1 MKSILAALLICLA
14 LLALAPVL
22 AQSNDIAAER
32 ARIANQRSLAEAE
45 QRAREEQ
52 ERLEKAAAQARV
64 QQEMVARSKRQAVA
78 QENFES
84 SQPGQVVPAQ
94 SAAADKEASNRG
106 DAVAD
111 TGISRSLEQLRT
123 LGELKDAGY
132 ITADEFER
140 IKKRIFDSRF

>member
-64 QQEMVARSKRQAVA
+64 QQEMTARSTRQAVA

-84 SQPGQVVPAQ
+84 SQPGQAMPAAI
-94 SAAADKEASNRG
+94 AAAETEATNRG
-106 DAVAD
+106 ASAENTD
-111 TGISRSLEQLRT
+111 ISRSLEQLRT

-132 ITADEFER
+132 VTAEEFEQ
-140 IKKRIFDSRF
+140 IKKRILDSGF